1 MPQRLLPLIPDGAS
15 QINDRLSV
23 VRENGRWTY
32 FFSTC
37 PVFQHEE
44 TDPRAFRMFTAP
56 PPHRRKFRFRA
67 QVKIRE
73 IKRSEG

>member
-23 VRENGRWTY
+23 VREKGQWTY

-37 PVFQHEE
+37 PVFQHDE
-44 TDPRAFRMFTAP
+44 TDQRTFRRTGKLGRQPSGRVVDAGDP
-56 PPHRRKFRFRA
+56 
-67 QVKIRE
+67 
-73 IKRSEG
+73 